1 MSVPYEKTL
10 EKYLCQKVKSLG
22 GMCIKL
28 TGEVGIPDR
37 LVILP
42 GGRYIFVELKREGEK
57 PRPIQDYR
65 IQQLMYLGC
74 SVLIIDSLED
84 VRDLL

>member
-42 GGRYIFVELKREGEK
+42 NGEEYFVGLDDEK
-57 PRPIQDYR
+57 EAEK
-65 IQQLMYLGC
+65 
-74 SVLIIDSLED
+74 VLSYFSKDILDKMKNSD
-84 VRDLL
+84 

>member
-1 MSVPYEKTL
+1 M
-10 EKYLCQKVKSLG
+10 
-22 GMCIKL
+22 
-28 TGEVGIPDR
+28 TGEKGIPDR

-42 GGRYIFVELKREGEK
+42 GGKCIFVELKREGEK

-65 IQQLMYLGC
+65 IQQLKFLGC
-74 SVLIIDSLED
+74 DVLVVDSIDD